1 VLFNAFKRL
10 GHGASTSEKADL
22 FAGTARG
29 FTGSACRRTRMKPET
44 VGMSS
49 ARLAR
54 LDDLMK
60 RRYVES
66 GYLPGLLTYI
76 WRRGRLV
83 HTGMCGQMD
92 IERGKPMR
100 EDAIF
105 RIYSMSKPITAVALM
120 MLVEEGLIG
129 LDDTVHSH
137 IPAWR
142 NLGVYASGMPSLLA
156 DAPPSFIT
164 TPTLRPMKVV
174 DLATHTSGLTYGF
187 MMRTAVDAAY
197 RQAKVVDRGTPGGLP
212 AMIDQLARIPLD
224 FSPGTAWNYSVS
236 IDVLGYLVEKLS
248 GMSFGEFLR
257 SRLFEP
263 LGMSDTAFWLP
274 PDKIER
280 FTSCYQPNAKGGL
293 KLQDDARESSYDKL
307 PKLES
312 GGGGLVS
319 TAHDYLR
326 FCRMMLN
333 GGTLDGVQ
341 ILSPKTVALFSLNYL
356 PEGREIV
363 DLAFPGMFSESAYA
377 GVGFSL
383 GCGVNV
389 DVAKTR
395 LPGSVGE
402 YFWGGAA
409 ATAFWIDPEEDLTV
423 VFMTQVI
430 GSEARLTLRRDLRT
444 LVYSALTESY
454 A

>member
-1 VLFNAFKRL
+1 
-10 GHGASTSEKADL
+10 
-22 FAGTARG
+22 
-29 FTGSACRRTRMKPET
+29 MKPET
-44 VGMSS
+44 VGMSA

-54 LDDLMK
+54 LDEVMK
-60 RRYVES
+60 RRYVDG
-66 GYLPGLLTYI
+66 GYLPGMLTYVY
-76 WRRGRLV
+76 RKGELV

-92 IERGKPMR
+92 LERGRKMR

-129 LDDTVHSH
+129 LDDLVHAH
-137 IPAWR
+137 IPEWQD
-142 NLGVYASGMPSLLA
+142 LTVYSSGMPSLLA
-156 DAPPSFIT
+156 DAPPSYLT
-164 TPTLRPMKVV
+164 TPVQRPMKVI
-174 DLATHTSGLTYGF
+174 DLVTHTSGLTYGF

-197 RQAKVVDRGTPGGLP
+197 RRAKVTDRQTAGGLKG
-212 AMIDQLARIPLD
+212 MIDQLSRIPLD
-224 FSPGTAWNYSVS
+224 FSPGTAWNYSVA

-248 GMSFGEFLR
+248 GQSFGEFLR
-257 SRLFEP
+257 TRLFEP
-263 LGMSDTAFWLP
+263 LGMSDTAFWVP
-274 PDKIER
+274 EDRVER
-280 FTSCYQPNAKGGL
+280 FSSCYQPEAGGRGL
-293 KLQDDARESSYDKL
+293 KVQDDARESTYARP

-312 GGGGLVS
+312 GGGGLVA
-319 TAHDYLR
+319 TAQDYLR

-333 GGTLDGVQ
+333 GGSLDGVQ
-341 ILSPKTVALFSLNYL
+341 ILSPKTVALFSLNFL
-356 PEGREIV
+356 PDNREIV
-363 DLAFPGMFSESAYA
+363 DMSFPGMFSESDYA

-395 LPGSVGE
+395 LPGTLGTYS
-402 YFWGGAA
+402 WGGAA
-409 ATAFWIDPEEDLTV
+409 ATAFWIDPKEELAI

-444 LVYSALTESY
+444 LVYSAITESF

>member
-1 VLFNAFKRL
+1 
-10 GHGASTSEKADL
+10 
-22 FAGTARG
+22 
-29 FTGSACRRTRMKPET
+29 MKPET

-54 LDDLMK
+54 LDQVIK
-60 RRYVES
+60 QRYVD
-66 GYLPGLLTYI
+66 GGHLPGILVHIY
-76 WRRGRLV
+76 RKGQLV
-83 HTGMCGQMD
+83 HTGICGHMD

-120 MLVEEGLIG
+120 MLVEEGMIG
-129 LDDTVHSH
+129 LDDVVHSH
-137 IPAWR
+137 IPAWKS
-142 NLGVYASGMPSLLA
+142 LGVYASGMPSLLP
-156 DAPPSFIT
+156 DAPPGFLT

-187 MMRTAVDAAY
+187 MIRSAVDAAY
-197 RQAKVVDRGTPGGLP
+197 RRAKVTDPESPGGLHG
-212 AMIDQLARIPLD
+212 MIEQLAQIPLD

-248 GMSFGEFLR
+248 GISFGEFLR
-257 SRLFEP
+257 TRLFEP
-263 LGMSDTAFWLP
+263 LGMHDTAFYVP
-274 PDKIER
+274 SDKIER
-280 FTSCYQPNAKGGL
+280 FTSCYQPDMKGGL
-293 KLQDDARESSYDKL
+293 KLQDDSRNSTYAKP

-356 PEGREIV
+356 PDGREIA
-363 DLAFPGMFSESAYA
+363 DMALPGMFSESGYA
-377 GVGFSL
+377 GVGFSI

-395 LPGSVGE
+395 LPGSLGE

-409 ATAFWIDPEEDLTV
+409 ATAFWIDPKEELTV

-444 LVYSALTESY
+444 LVYSAMTESFT
-454 A
+454 

>member
-1 VLFNAFKRL
+1 MKA
-10 GHGASTSEKADL
+10 EK
-22 FAGTARG
+22 
-29 FTGSACRRTRMKPET
+29 

-54 LDDLMK
+54 LDEVMK

-66 GYLPGLLTYI
+66 GYLPGMLTHIY
-76 WRRGRLV
+76 RKGHLV
-83 HTGMCGQMD
+83 HTGICGYMD

-137 IPAWR
+137 IPAWK
-142 NLGVYASGMPSLLA
+142 NLGVYASGMPSLLP
-156 DAPPSFIT
+156 DAPPGFLT
-164 TPTLRPMKVV
+164 TPVLRSMKVV
-174 DLATHTSGLTYGF
+174 DLATHTAGLTYGF

-197 RQAKVVDRGTPGGLP
+197 RKAKITDRESPGGLP
-212 AMIDQLARIPLD
+212 GMIEQLAQIPLD
-224 FSPGTAWNYSVS
+224 FSPGTAWNYSVA

-248 GMSFGEFLR
+248 GVSFGEFLR
-257 SRLFEP
+257 TRLFEP
-263 LGMSDTAFWLP
+263 LGMNDTAFYVP
-274 PDKIER
+274 PDKIDR
-280 FTSCYQPNAKGGL
+280 FTCRYQPDANGGL
-293 KLQDDARESSYDKL
+293 KLQDDARESTYAKP

-333 GGTLDGVQ
+333 RGMLDGVQ

-356 PEGREIV
+356 PDGREV
-363 DLAFPGMFSESAYA
+363 ADLALPGMFSESSYA

-389 DVAKTR
+389 NVAKTR
-395 LPGSVGE
+395 LPGSLGE

-409 ATAFWIDPEEDLTV
+409 ATAFWIDPKEELTV

-444 LVYSALTESY
+444 LVYSAMTESF

>member
-1 VLFNAFKRL
+1 
-10 GHGASTSEKADL
+10 
-22 FAGTARG
+22 
-29 FTGSACRRTRMKPET
+29 MKPET

-49 ARLAR
+49 ARLTQ
-54 LDDLMK
+54 LDHVMK
-60 RRYVES
+60 RRYVDG
-66 GYLPGLLTYI
+66 GYLPGMLTQVY
-76 WRRGRLV
+76 RKGHLV
-83 HTGMCGQMD
+83 HTGICGHMD
-92 IERGKPMR
+92 LERGKPMR

-129 LDDTVHSH
+129 LDDVVHSH
-137 IPAWR
+137 IPEWK
-142 NLGVYASGMPSLLA
+142 NLGVYSSGMPSLLP
-156 DAPPSFIT
+156 DAPPSFLT
-164 TPTLRPMKVV
+164 TPVQRAMKVV
-174 DLATHTSGLTYGF
+174 DLTTHTSGLTYGF
-187 MMRTAVDAAY
+187 MMRSAVDAAY
-197 RQAKVVDRGTPGGLP
+197 RKAKVVDRETPGGLQG
-212 AMIDQLARIPLD
+212 MVGQLAQIPLD

-257 SRLFEP
+257 TRLFDP
-263 LGMSDTAFWLP
+263 LGMKDTAFYVP
-274 PDKIER
+274 PNDIER
-280 FTSCYQPNAKGGL
+280 FTSCYQPETQGSGL
-293 KLQDDARESSYDKL
+293 RLQDDGRESIYAK
-307 PKLES
+307 PPMLES

-356 PEGREIV
+356 PDAREIA
-363 DLAFPGMFSESAYA
+363 DMALPGMFSESGYA

-389 DVAKTR
+389 NVAKTR
-395 LPGSVGE
+395 LPGSLGE

-409 ATAFWIDPEEDLTV
+409 ATAFWIDPKEELTV

-430 GSEARLTLRRDLRT
+430 GTDARLTLRRDLRT
-444 LVYSALTESY
+444 LVYSAMTESF

>member
-1 VLFNAFKRL
+1 
-10 GHGASTSEKADL
+10 
-22 FAGTARG
+22 
-29 FTGSACRRTRMKPET
+29 MKPET
-44 VGMSS
+44 IGMSS

-54 LDDLMK
+54 LDEVMK
-60 RRYVES
+60 RRYVDG
-66 GYLPGLLTYI
+66 GYLPGMLTHIY
-76 WRRGRLV
+76 RKGQLV

-92 IERGKPMR
+92 IERGKLMR

-129 LDDTVHSH
+129 LDDTVHTH
-137 IPAWR
+137 IPGWKD
-142 NLGVYASGMPSLLA
+142 LGVYLSGTPSLLA
-156 DAPPSFIT
+156 DAPPSFMS
-164 TPTLRPMKVV
+164 TPTSRPMKVV

-197 RQAKVVDRGTPGGLP
+197 RKAKLADRQTEGGLQGMVDR
-212 AMIDQLARIPLD
+212 LAQIPLD

-257 SRLFEP
+257 TRLFEP
-263 LGMSDTAFWLP
+263 LGMNDTAFWVP
-274 PDKIER
+274 SDKLER
-280 FTSCYQPNAKGGL
+280 FTSCYQPEGRGPGL
-293 KLQDDARESSYDKL
+293 KLQDDARESTYAK
-307 PKLES
+307 PPRLES

-319 TAHDYLR
+319 TAQDYLC
-326 FCRMMLN
+326 FCRMMLG

-341 ILSPKTVALFSLNYL
+341 ILSPKTVSLFSLNFL
-356 PEGREIV
+356 PEGRQIA
-363 DLAFPGMFSESAYA
+363 DMAFPGIFSESSYA

-395 LPGSVGE
+395 LPGSLGE

-409 ATAFWIDPEEDLTV
+409 ATAFWIDPKEELTV
-423 VFMTQVI
+423 VFVTQVI

-444 LVYSALTESY
+444 LVYSAMTESF

>member
-1 VLFNAFKRL
+1 MR
-10 GHGASTSEKADL
+10 
-22 FAGTARG
+22 
-29 FTGSACRRTRMKPET
+29 PET
-44 VGMSS
+44 AGMSS

-54 LDDLMK
+54 LDEVMN
-60 RRYVES
+60 RRYVEG
-66 GYLPGLLTYI
+66 GYLPGMLIHVY
-76 WRRGRLV
+76 RKGQLV
-83 HTGMCGQMD
+83 HTSLSGQMD

-120 MLVEEGLIG
+120 MLVEEGRIG
-129 LDDTVHSH
+129 LDDFVHSY
-137 IPAWR
+137 IPAWKD
-142 NLGVYASGMPSLLA
+142 LGVYSSGTPSLLA

-164 TPTLRPMKVV
+164 TPTLRPMKVI

-187 MMRTAVDAAY
+187 MMRSAVDAAY
-197 RQAKVVDRGTPGGLP
+197 RRAKIVDRQTQGGLSE
-212 AMIDQLARIPLD
+212 MVDQLAKLPLD
-224 FSPGTAWNYSVS
+224 FSPGTAWNYSVA

-257 SRLFEP
+257 TRLFEP
-263 LGMSDTAFWLP
+263 LGMHDTAFWVP
-274 PDKIER
+274 PEKVDR
-280 FTSCYQPNAKGGL
+280 FTSCYQPESGGSGL
-293 KLQDDARESSYDKL
+293 KLQDDGRESTYAAP

-319 TAHDYLR
+319 TAEDYLR
-326 FCRMMLN
+326 FCRMMLH

-356 PEGREIV
+356 PDGREIA
-363 DLAFPGMFSESAYA
+363 DMALPGMFSESGYA

-383 GCGVNV
+383 GCGVNI

-395 LPGSVGE
+395 LPGSLGE

-409 ATAFWIDPEEDLTV
+409 ATAFWIDPKEELTV

-430 GSEARLTLRRDLRT
+430 GSDARLTLRRDLRT
-444 LVYSALTESY
+444 LVYAAITESF

>member
-1 VLFNAFKRL
+1 
-10 GHGASTSEKADL
+10 
-22 FAGTARG
+22 
-29 FTGSACRRTRMKPET
+29 MKPET

-49 ARLAR
+49 ARLAL
-54 LDDLMK
+54 LDEVMS
-60 RRYVES
+60 RRYS
-66 GYLPGLLTYI
+66 DGGYLPGMVTYVY
-76 WRRGRLV
+76 RKGHLV
-83 HTGMCGQMD
+83 HTGLSGRMD
-92 IERGKPMR
+92 IERDNPMR

-105 RIYSMSKPITAVALM
+105 RIYSMTKPITAVALM
-120 MLVEEGLIG
+120 MLVEQGLIG
-129 LDDTVHSH
+129 LDDAADSH
-137 IPAWR
+137 IPSWK
-142 NLGVYASGMPSLLA
+142 NLGVYTSGMPSLLA
-156 DAPPSFIT
+156 DSVPGFLT
-164 TPTLRPMKVV
+164 TPPLRPMKVI
-174 DLATHTSGLTYGF
+174 DLATHTAGLSYGF

-197 RQAKVVDRGTPGGLP
+197 RKAKVADRSTPGGLP
-212 AMIDQLARIPLD
+212 EMIDQLAQIPLD

-248 GMSFGEFLR
+248 GMRFGEFLR
-257 SRLFEP
+257 TRLFEP
-263 LGMSDTAFWLP
+263 LGMNDTAFYVR
-274 PDKIER
+274 PDQIER
-280 FTSCYQPNAKGGL
+280 LASCYQPDTNGRGL
-293 KLQDDARESSYDKL
+293 KLQDDARDSTYAT
-307 PKLES
+307 PPILES

-356 PEGREIV
+356 PEGREV
-363 DLAFPGMFSESAYA
+363 ADMSPPGMFSESSYA

-395 LPGSVGE
+395 LPGSLGE

-409 ATAFWIDPEEDLTV
+409 ATAFWIDPKEELTV

-430 GSEARLTLRRDLRT
+430 GSAARLTLRRDLRT
-444 LVYSALTESY
+444 LVYSAMTESF

>member
-1 VLFNAFKRL
+1 M
-10 GHGASTSEKADL
+10 T
-22 FAGTARG
+22 
-29 FTGSACRRTRMKPET
+29 PET

-54 LDDLMK
+54 LDAVMK
-60 RRYVES
+60 RRYVDG
-66 GYLPGLLTYI
+66 GYLPGMLTYVY
-76 WRRGRLV
+76 RKGHLV
-83 HTGMCGQMD
+83 HTGICGQMD
-92 IERGKPMR
+92 LERGKPMR

-129 LDDTVHSH
+129 LDDAVHTH
-137 IPAWR
+137 IPAWKD
-142 NLGVYASGMPSLLA
+142 LAVYASGMPSLLA
-156 DAPPSFIT
+156 AAPPSFLT
-164 TPTLRPMKVV
+164 TPVQRPMKII

-197 RQAKVVDRGTPGGLP
+197 RKAKVTDRQTPGGLQG
-212 AMIDQLARIPLD
+212 MVDQLAQIPLD

-248 GMSFGEFLR
+248 GMSFGEFLQT
-257 SRLFEP
+257 RLFEP
-263 LGMSDTAFWLP
+263 LGMNDTAFYVP
-274 PDKIER
+274 GDKTDR
-280 FTSCYQPNAKGGL
+280 FTSCYQPESSGPGL
-293 KLQDDARESSYDKL
+293 KLQDDARESTYAA
-307 PKLES
+307 PPMLES

-319 TAHDYLR
+319 TARDYLR

-333 GGTLDGVQ
+333 GGALDGVQ

-356 PEGREIV
+356 PDGREV
-363 DLAFPGMFSESAYA
+363 ADMTLPGMFSESGYA

-395 LPGSVGE
+395 LPGSLGE

-409 ATAFWIDPEEDLTV
+409 ATAFWIDPKEELTV

-444 LVYSALTESY
+444 LVYSAMTESF

>member
-1 VLFNAFKRL
+1 M
-10 GHGASTSEKADL
+10 
-22 FAGTARG
+22 
-29 FTGSACRRTRMKPET
+29 RRSLRVSMRYALDWSLKETLMKPEA

-49 ARLAR
+49 ARLER
-54 LDDLMK
+54 LDQVMK
-60 RRYVES
+60 HRYVEG
-66 GYLPGLLTYI
+66 GYLPGLLTQIY
-76 WRRGRLV
+76 RKGHLV
-83 HTGMCGQMD
+83 HTGICGRMD
-92 IERGKPMR
+92 LERDKPMR

-129 LDDTVHSH
+129 LDDAVHSH
-137 IPAWR
+137 IPAWQ
-142 NLGVYASGMPSLLA
+142 NLGVYASGVPSLLP
-156 DAPPSFIT
+156 DAPPGFMT

-197 RQAKVVDRGTPGGLP
+197 RKWKIADRQTPGGLQE
-212 AMIDQLARIPLD
+212 MIEQLAQIPLD
-224 FSPGTAWNYSVS
+224 FSPGTAWNYSVA
-236 IDVLGYLVEKLS
+236 IDVIGYLVEKLS

-257 SRLFEP
+257 ARLFEP
-263 LGMSDTAFWLP
+263 LGMNDTAFYVP
-274 PDKIER
+274 SDKTER
-280 FTSCYQPNAKGGL
+280 FTSCYQPEGKGRGL
-293 KLQDDARESSYDKL
+293 KLQDDARESTYAT
-307 PKLES
+307 PPRLES

-333 GGTLDGVQ
+333 GGSLDGVQ

-356 PEGREIV
+356 PEGREIA
-363 DLAFPGMFSESAYA
+363 DMALPGMFSESGYA

-389 DVAKTR
+389 NVAKTR
-395 LPGSVGE
+395 LPGSLGE

-409 ATAFWIDPEEDLTV
+409 ATAFWIDPKEELTV

-444 LVYSALTESY
+444 LVYSAITELF

>member
-1 VLFNAFKRL
+1 
-10 GHGASTSEKADL
+10 
-22 FAGTARG
+22 
-29 FTGSACRRTRMKPET
+29 MKPET

-54 LDDLMK
+54 LDELMK
-60 RRYVES
+60 RRYVDG
-66 GYLPGLLTYI
+66 GYLPGLLTHVYRKGHLI
-76 WRRGRLV
+76 
-83 HTGMCGQMD
+83 HTGISGHMD
-92 IERGKPMR
+92 LERDKKMR

-129 LDDTVHSH
+129 LDDAVHSH
-137 IPAWR
+137 IPAWQD
-142 NLGVYASGMPSLLA
+142 LAVYASGMPSLLA
-156 DAPPSFIT
+156 DAPPSFMT
-164 TPTLRPMKVV
+164 TPVLRPMRVV

-187 MMRTAVDAAY
+187 MMRSAVDAAY
-197 RQAKVVDRGTPGGLP
+197 RRAKVTDRQTPGGLQG
-212 AMIDQLARIPLD
+212 MVDQLAQIPLD
-224 FSPGTAWNYSVS
+224 FSPGTAWNYSVA

-248 GMSFGEFLR
+248 GMRFGEFLR
-257 SRLFEP
+257 TRLFEP
-263 LGMSDTAFWLP
+263 LGMHDTAFHVP
-274 PDKIER
+274 ADKIER
-280 FTSCYQPNAKGGL
+280 FTACYQPDFNGGL
-293 KLQDDARESSYDKL
+293 KLQDGARESAYAKPPL
-307 PKLES
+307 LES

-333 GGTLDGVQ
+333 GGMLDGVR

-356 PEGREIV
+356 PGGREV
-363 DLAFPGMFSESAYA
+363 ADMALPGMFSESGYA

-395 LPGSVGE
+395 LPGSLGE

-409 ATAFWIDPEEDLTV
+409 ATAFWIDPKEELTV

-430 GSEARLTLRRDLRT
+430 GSPARLTLRRDLRT
-444 LVYSALTESY
+444 LVYAAMTESF

>member
-1 VLFNAFKRL
+1 
-10 GHGASTSEKADL
+10 
-22 FAGTARG
+22 
-29 FTGSACRRTRMKPET
+29 MKPEA
-44 VGMSS
+44 VGMAS
-49 ARLAR
+49 ARLAKM
-54 LDDLMK
+54 DEVMN
-60 RRYVES
+60 RRYVDS
-66 GYLPGLLTYI
+66 GHLPGMLTYVY
-76 WRRGRLV
+76 RKGHLV
-83 HTGMCGQMD
+83 HTGICGHMD
-92 IERGKPMR
+92 IERGKKMR

-105 RIYSMSKPITAVALM
+105 RIYSMTKPITAVALM
-120 MLVEEGLIG
+120 MLAEEGVIG
-129 LDDTVHSH
+129 LNDTVHSH
-137 IPAWR
+137 VPAWK
-142 NLGVYASGMPSLLA
+142 NLGVYVSGMPSLLA

-164 TPTLRPMKVV
+164 TPTSRPMKVV

-197 RQAKVVDRGTPGGLP
+197 RGAKVADRQTTGGLP
-212 AMIDQLARIPLD
+212 EMIDQLAKIPLD

-248 GMSFGEFLR
+248 GMRFGAFLQT
-257 SRLFEP
+257 RLFEP
-263 LGMSDTAFWLP
+263 LGMNDTAFHVP
-274 PDKIER
+274 ADKTER
-280 FTSCYQPNAKGGL
+280 FTSCYQPETKGGGL
-293 KLQDDARESSYDKL
+293 KLQDDARESTYAEP

-356 PEGREIV
+356 PEGREV
-363 DLAFPGMFSESAYA
+363 ADMALPGMFSESGYA

-395 LPGSVGE
+395 LPGSLGE

-409 ATAFWIDPEEDLTV
+409 ATAFWIDPKEALTV
-423 VFMTQVI
+423 VFMTQVL

-444 LVYSALTESY
+444 LVYAAMTESF